1 MAIVDY
7 TSLRQ
12 AIVAT
17 SEDDGAEFAAF
28 LDKAI
33 DLAEETLFR
42 ELELPDIEIKAP
54 GVFVPG
60 TVAQAKPTGYR
71 YCNYFK
77 FKDAQGKNVFLKKRR
92 DDFLQDYWPDPT
104 LTDVPKYYSDASVL
118 TFDLAP
124 TPDVAYVYEIKY
136 TRQPLKLTA
145 TNATN
150 YFTDRCQDILFLR
163 CMLAMSVFMKAWTQV
178 PIWQGAYDSIKT
190 SWNLSMSRVLRDDG
204 HTPENTSSEPNSV
217 KATATNSI

>member
-7 TSLRQ
+7 TSLIQ
-12 AIVAT
+12 ALSAT
-17 SEDDGAEFAAF
+17 AEDDSNEFMSF
-28 LDKAI
+28 IPIAI

-163 CMLAMSVFMKAWTQV
+163 CMLEMSTFMKAWTQV
-178 PIWQGAYDSIKT
+178 PIWQAGYDALKA
-190 SWNLSMSRVLRDDG
+190 SWNLSMARVARDDG
-204 HTPENTSSEPNSV
+204 HTPENLSNAPNTIKGSV
-217 KATATNSI
+217 NSAS